1 MLKKCAR
8 ILTHFC
14 YFILQPNM
22 VAMVVGTVM
31 YDVLE
36 LVVETYAEYFVGTA
50 VYVGSCDCWRHSV
63 VSSCLGWHFFL
74 VVAVGS
80 PEVANVEFH
89 VFRHVDCSTKSN

>member
-36 LVVETYAEYFVGTA
+36 LVVETYAEDFVGTA
-50 VYVGSCDCWRHSV
+50 IDIGASECW
-63 VSSCLGWHFFL
+63 
-74 VVAVGS
+74 
-80 PEVANVEFH
+80 
-89 VFRHVDCSTKSN
+89 

>member
-1 MLKKCAR
+1 MEFCSSSYTGEKQIIRRKFSANMLKKCAR

-50 VYVGSCDCWRHSV
+50 IDIGAGECW
-63 VSSCLGWHFFL
+63 
-74 VVAVGS
+74 
-80 PEVANVEFH
+80 
-89 VFRHVDCSTKSN
+89 